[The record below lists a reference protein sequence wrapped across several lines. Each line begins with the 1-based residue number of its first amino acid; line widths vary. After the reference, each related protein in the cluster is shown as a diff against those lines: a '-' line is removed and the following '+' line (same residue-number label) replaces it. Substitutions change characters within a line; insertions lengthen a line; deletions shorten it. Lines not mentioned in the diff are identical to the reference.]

1 MTFNEKRAH
10 DLALVS
16 LKFAMQPDA
25 LAAEALAAGST
36 TVGVDIYAKY
46 KLAYE
51 AALEALNRDFPEG
64 ID

>member
-10 DLALVS
+10 DLALVALNFS
-16 LKFAMQPDA
+16 MQPDS
-25 LAAEALAAGST
+25 LAAEVLATGST
-36 TVGVDIYAKY
+36 TVGVDLYAKY

-51 AALEALNRDFPEG
+51 AALEALNRDFPEN